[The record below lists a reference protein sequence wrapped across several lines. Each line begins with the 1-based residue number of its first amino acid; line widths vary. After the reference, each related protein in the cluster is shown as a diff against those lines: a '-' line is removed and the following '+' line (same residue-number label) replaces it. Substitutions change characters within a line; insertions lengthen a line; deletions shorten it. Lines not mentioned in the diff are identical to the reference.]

1 MVTTKHF
8 HNIEELQKVQY
19 LATQCP
25 EDVGLH
31 SQDGSVI
38 VDAKGFIGLFALDF
52 SKPVM
57 VVSEDLDFHKKIA
70 NIGETLVFLPESLKS
85 AVYR

>member
-8 HNIEELQKVQY
+8 HNIEELQKVQF
-19 LATQCP
+19 LATQCA

-31 SQDGSVI
+31 SEDGSVI
-38 VDAKGFIGLFALDF
+38 VDAKSFIGLFALDF

-70 NIGETLVFLPESLKS
+70 NIGETLEFLPESLKS